1 MVASRY
7 SSTGAGHACKIYI
20 LRGLRYADVAV
31 DLDFEDVRL
40 VVPAAARRYD
50 ILPQQKSKFNAEES
64 VGADALIIH

>member
-1 MVASRY
+1 MLAKY
-7 SSTGAGHACKIYI
+7 YI

-31 DLDFEDVRL
+31 DLDEDVRL

>member
-1 MVASRY
+1 MRTSLW
-7 SSTGAGHACKIYI
+7 IWI
-20 LRGLRYADVAV
+20 
-31 DLDFEDVRL
+31 FEDVRL